1 MNNSATHLANLYRVT
16 PRTIFLWKT
25 KNVDVH
31 DPKSIAV
38 YVLESGRP
46 SLKTLESV
54 IDVLTPNTNP
64 EINDL

>member
-1 MNNSATHLANLYRVT
+1 MNNTATQLADIYRVT
-16 PRTIFLWKT
+16 PRTIFLWKS
-25 KNVDVH
+25 KNVDVN
-31 DPKSIAV
+31 DPKSIALHI
-38 YVLESGRP
+38 LESGRP